1 MRTSVI
7 HHSIPGRE
15 VQALSFD
22 ASEAEALAREFV
34 QGGYNFQE
42 LGIRISA
49 DAMPQMITAMDAAPN
64 VQGPTYAAGIPTP
77 IQFLQNWLP
86 GFVYV
91 VTAPRVI
98 DEIVGIAT
106 VGDWEDEEV
115 IQGTMEP
122 VGLAQLYGDL
132 TNVPLAS
139 WNLAFDRRSI
149 VRFEEGLRVGKLEA
163 ARAAKVRVN
172 DAAVKRN
179 AAALALDIQRNRVAF
194 FGYNNGGRTYG
205 FLNDP
210 NLPAYVN
217 VSGGAWSGKT
227 FQQIINDI
235 RVAVNALVVQSGGT
249 VRAGAAARNATP
261 LTLVLPLGPDGFLSV
276 TTDFGV
282 SVAEWLEKTY
292 PNMRIITAPELAG
305 ANGGANV
312 FYLFAER
319 AVDGDPSD
327 DGGQTFMQVVPTR
340 FMTIGAEQQVK
351 AYVEDYGNA
360 TAGVMTKRP
369 YLVKRY
375 SGI

>member
-1 MRTSVI
+1 MRASVI
-7 HHSIPGRE
+7 HNTTPGRE
-15 VQALSFD
+15 VQALAFD

-34 QGGYNFQE
+34 QGGYNFRE

-49 DAMPQMITAMDAAPN
+49 DAMPHMITAMDAAPN
-64 VQGPTYAAGIPTP
+64 VQGPTYSAGIPTP

-98 DEIVGIAT
+98 DEIVGIST

-122 VGLAQLYGDL
+122 VGIAQLYGDL

-163 ARAAKVRVN
+163 ARAAKVKVN

-179 AAALALDIQRNRVAF
+179 AAALALDIQRNRVGF
-194 FGYNNGGRTYG
+194 YGYNNGGRTYG

-217 VSGGAWSGKT
+217 VSGGQWSAKT

-235 RVAVNALVVQSGGT
+235 RVAVNALIVQSGGL
-249 VRAGAAARNATP
+249 VRAGPSATNATP

-276 TTDFGV
+276 TTDYGV
-282 SVAEWLEKTY
+282 SVSDWIKKTY
-292 PNMRIITAPELAG
+292 PNMRVIVAPELAG

-327 DGGQTFMQVVPTR
+327 DGGQTFMQPVPAR